1 MSDFSKLHNIYWR
14 IRYYRR
20 NASAKRRYYRYAAAE
35 KKRLIESG
43 VNVEEIRLLCR
54 HLSNLRNGR
63 AERRLQ
69 VFRNNHSIDR

>member
-1 MSDFSKLHNIYWR
+1 MSDFSTLQNIYWR

-54 HLSNLRNGR
+54 HLSNLRNAY

-69 VFRNNHSIDR
+69 VFRDNHSIDR